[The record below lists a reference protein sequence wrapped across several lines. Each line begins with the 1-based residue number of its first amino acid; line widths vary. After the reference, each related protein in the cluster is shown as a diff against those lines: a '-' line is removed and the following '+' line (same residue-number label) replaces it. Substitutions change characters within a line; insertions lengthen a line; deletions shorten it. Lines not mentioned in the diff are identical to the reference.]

1 MKKMILACVLMTMFL
16 PKSTMAQPTP
26 VEEKV
31 GVLITAW
38 GLSEGAS
45 FDYYWTLAYQS
56 IGYKTEYEGQPCRA
70 EFSVGPFPYQSSMNI
85 QPFHVLHELAGYEYA
100 YDSSGLYRYDEG
112 TDTYISIKPGHPS
125 VLATDIPAG
134 VPIVALKDVLD
145 NNGNP
150 SYPLDPNTGEDH
162 LAGWYKIGDYADPSH
177 YFANGLHDFQEA
189 HPARGINNFGITGGP
204 SDPLEANQL
213 PPEILLTESVTQ
225 DLLEDAF
232 GDKIDVRHGY
242 YGYMPGITK
251 HMADVAE
258 EFGEEGFTKLLL
270 ARETTD
276 NNRFANVYSTGNSC
290 MRRLCEIGVLDDMT
304 IKQTRQVGRT
314 PEFNTMNVINMRPF
328 IEAYPKGSTL
338 GILYVTRGLPWA
350 NETKGPPDYPDTP
363 PAFHGRYHPWSKEI
377 YHDNA
382 YLNYLS
388 FKKAFIKAFGDDY
401 NLVFNRGASDNDLR
415 EDNFYSYSMDWRE
428 PFNSTREAI
437 QMAKAEGLDKLIVI
451 PAHWNYDNLDSY
463 LHTRLLNGLPV
474 NPRSDFE
481 ADIFHLTYCEDAAE
495 NKVTCGSPDAVAEI
509 LLAPAYSAL
518 PVEFGIVYYVRLLG
532 GLERFGLYPG
542 DVELGDSTTV
552 PITKLAGGT
561 VEITDP
567 GSDIYGAKIVIPGD
581 PYPDWPETF
590 TPDTAVP
597 INDPI
602 ETNDCMWEDMDIT
615 VAERI
620 NPPAMVTVNPLG
632 PAVHFGPYRML
643 FNRDVTITIPYD
655 NSFFAGKTVRVGIY
669 NHITADWDLIIPE
682 SLDEVNKLVTFKTQV
697 LGLFQVGEEKSK
709 RVCPAMALY
718 GNSSREV
725 ELLRKFRDKV
735 LSKTSAGQGLIRIYY
750 MWSPMIVEEMKAD
763 INIKMKVKEIVDK
776 FLPLVGGAIE

>member
-1 MKKMILACVLMTMFL
+1 M
-16 PKSTMAQPTP
+16 
-26 VEEKV
+26 
-31 GVLITAW
+31 
-38 GLSEGAS
+38 LS
-45 FDYYWTLAYQS
+45 
-56 IGYKTEYEGQPCRA
+56 
-70 EFSVGPFPYQSSMNI
+70 
-85 QPFHVLHELAGYEYA
+85 
-100 YDSSGLYRYDEG
+100 
-112 TDTYISIKPGHPS
+112 
-125 VLATDIPAG
+125 
-134 VPIVALKDVLD
+134 
-145 NNGNP
+145 
-150 SYPLDPNTGEDH
+150 
-162 LAGWYKIGDYADPSH
+162 AGW
-177 YFANGLHDFQEA
+177 
-189 HPARGINNFGITGGP
+189 
-204 SDPLEANQL
+204 
-213 PPEILLTESVTQ
+213 VT
-225 DLLEDAF
+225 
-232 GDKIDVRHGY
+232 V
-242 YGYMPGITK
+242 
-251 HMADVAE
+251 
-258 EFGEEGFTKLLL
+258 KLLAPL
-270 ARETTD
+270 
-276 NNRFANVYSTGNSC
+276 S
-290 MRRLCEIGVLDDMT
+290 
-304 IKQTRQVGRT
+304 KT
-314 PEFNTMNVINMRPF
+314 PD
-328 IEAYPKGSTL
+328 
-338 GILYVTRGLPWA
+338 
-350 NETKGPPDYPDTP
+350 PPDYPDTP
-363 PAFHGRYHPWSKEI
+363 PAFYGRYHPWSKEI

-415 EDNFYSYSMDWRE
+415 EDNFYSYSLDWRE

-597 INDPI
+597 INDPT

-697 LGLFQVGEEKSK
+697 LGLFQAVAVK
-709 RVCPAMALY
+709 RGCLVEQIY
-718 GNSSREV
+718 GSHSDEV
-725 ELLRKFRDKV
+725 ALLRAFRDDL
-735 LSKTSAGQGLIRIYY
+735 LSKTSAGQQMIKLYY
-750 MWSPMIVEEMKAD
+750 QWSPVIVTAMEGDEEFKEEIKEMIGG
-763 INIKMKVKEIVDK
+763 I
-776 FLPLVGGAIE
+776 LRLVQEAIE